1 MEIGIVS
8 TGDELLRGAIADT
21 NAAWMAARVFERGLM
36 VRRVATVGDDLA
48 DLTRAFEGAI
58 ASFDL
63 AIVTGGLG
71 PTDDDLTSQ
80 AAAAAIGVRLARSD
94 EAAIQVRAAFERI
107 GRPMLDL
114 NLKQA
119 DLPEGA
125 QVLENPAGTAP
136 GFALRTLRGRIVFL
150 PGVPHEM
157 RAMFERHVM
166 PLLPETVRHRAVFK
180 CFGMGESNIQDAL
193 RPVAKAR
200 PALRFGYRASFPEIG
215 VSVTA
220 KDAAALEEARVAVRA
235 ALGRA
240 VFAQDDIDLP
250 TALVRA
256 LAARGLTFGAAE
268 SCTGG
273 LVGHCITEVPGASA
287 CFRGSVVA
295 YDNAVKT
302 GILGVAAAF
311 IESRGAVS
319 EEVARAMAEGARRAL
334 GADVGI
340 GITGIA
346 GPDGGSAEKP
356 VGLVHM
362 AVADSRGAA
371 HRSHVWKG
379 FDRARVKR
387 AAAWT
392 AMSMALGRISEDR

>member
-21 NAAWMAARVFERGLM
+21 NAAWMEARVFERGLM
-36 VRRVATVGDDLA
+36 VRRVSTVGDDLD
-48 DLTRAFEGAI
+48 DLTKAFADAL

-71 PTDDDLTSQ
+71 PTSDDLTAQ
-80 AAAAAIGVRLARSD
+80 AAAAATGARLARSE
-94 EAAIQVRAAFERI
+94 EAADQVRGAFARI
-107 GRPMLDL
+107 GRPMLEL

-125 QVLENPAGTAP
+125 QVLENPNGTAP
-136 GFALRTLRGRIVFL
+136 GFALLTPRGRVVFL

-157 RAMFERHVM
+157 RAMFERHVL
-166 PLLPETVRHRAVFK
+166 PLLPASSRHRAVFK
-180 CFGMGESNIQDAL
+180 CFGMGEGNIQGAL
-193 RPVAKAR
+193 RDLTSAR
-200 PALRFGYRASFPEIG
+200 PELRFGYRASLSEVG
-215 VSVTA
+215 VSVSA
-220 KDAAALEEARVAVRA
+220 PDAAALDEARTAVRA

-240 VFAQDDIDLP
+240 VFAEDDVDLP

-256 LAARGLTFGAAE
+256 FTALGRTLGAAE

-273 LVGHCITEVPGASA
+273 LVGHSITDVPGASA

-302 GILGVAAAF
+302 GILGVAAALV
-311 IESRGAVS
+311 ESRGAVS
-319 EEVARAMAEGARRAL
+319 EEVARAMAEGARRVL
-334 GADVGI
+334 GAHTGI

-346 GPDGGSAEKP
+346 GPDGGSEDKP

-362 AVADSRGAA
+362 AVADPDGTL

-379 FDRARVKR
+379 WDRARVKR